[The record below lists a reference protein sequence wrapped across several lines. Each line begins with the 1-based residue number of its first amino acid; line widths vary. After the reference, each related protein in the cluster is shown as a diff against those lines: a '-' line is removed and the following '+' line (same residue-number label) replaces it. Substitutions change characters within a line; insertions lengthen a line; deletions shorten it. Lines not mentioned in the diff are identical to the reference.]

1 MGASNRRLLMAPAPR
16 SGAARAALRARPA
29 KANASPK
36 RASVL
41 TAAQIEEL
49 LAAAAPRE
57 RALIALMTAGALR
70 IGEATLLT
78 WGDIDAQGA
87 VTVEGGTTKTCTT
100 RRFTLP
106 AAAAA
111 HVEAWRS
118 QCPASAMGW
127 IFPGSPVRNPLN
139 VRTAQRLLQGVA
151 AACGFTGV
159 TSHSFRR
166 STLTAA
172 HQAGLSLRTVAEIS
186 GHSSLAALERYLD
199 QDAARGQAEAARGLL
214 FGAG

>member
-1 MGASNRRLLMAPAPR
+1 MAPAPR
-16 SGAARAALRARPA
+16 SGAARASLRTRPA
-29 KANASPK
+29 RANATPK
-36 RASVL
+36 RAAVL
-41 TAAQIEEL
+41 TAAQIDQL

-57 RALIALMTAGALR
+57 RALIALMTAGAMR
-70 IGEATLLT
+70 IGEATLLC
-78 WGDIDAQGA
+78 WSDIDAQGA
-87 VTVEGGTTKTCTT
+87 VTVAGGTTKERTT

-118 QCPASAMGW
+118 QCPASAVGW
-127 IFPGSPVRNPLN
+127 IFPGAPVRNPIN
-139 VRTAQRLLQGVA
+139 VRTAQRLLQQLA

-186 GHSSLAALERYLD
+186 GHASLSALERYLD
-199 QDAARGQAEAARGLL
+199 QDAAREQAEAARGLL